1 MRLVLSLL
9 FVCGLLLAGGIV
21 LVERRAGARETAAE
35 ARFPPLGQM
44 LTVHGRRVHAVV
56 MGQGPDLVLIHG
68 AGGNLRDFTFDLAER
83 LARHYR
89 VFMFDRPGAGYTD
102 RGTKAYE
109 SLWTTKAET
118 PREQA
123 ELLQAAAAQLGAE
136 RPIVLG
142 HSYGA
147 TVAIA
152 WAVYLPERIAAMVD
166 VSGPVMPW
174 PGGLSWFYNVNGSHV
189 GGVAVPPLLTAFA
202 TQGMIDDSLTG
213 VFAPNPVPEGY
224 ADSFGVPLALRRD
237 AIRANARQVN
247 TLRPQVV
254 EMSPLYPQITIPVE
268 IVHGDADLTVPLS
281 IHSEP
286 LARLVPGANL
296 TVLPGVGHMP
306 HHADPEAVIAAID
319 RAAARAGLR

>member
-1 MRLVLSLL
+1 MRLALSLIL
-9 FVCGLLLAGGIV
+9 VCGLLLAGGIIF
-21 LVERRAGARETAAE
+21 VERRASARETEAQ

-44 LTVHGRRVHAVV
+44 LTVNGRKIHAVV

-68 AGGNLRDFTFDLAER
+68 AGGNLRDFTFDLAGR
-83 LARHYR
+83 LAPHYR
-89 VFMFDRPGAGYTD
+89 VIMLDRPGAGYSE
-102 RGTKAYE
+102 RASVAYE
-109 SLWTTKAET
+109 SLWTTTAES

-123 ELLQAAAAQLGAE
+123 ELLQQAAAQLGAV

-152 WAVYLPERIAAMVD
+152 WAVYFPDRIAALVD
-166 VSGPVMPW
+166 ISGPVMPW
-174 PGGLSWFYNVNGSHV
+174 PGGLSWFYNVNGSLA

-202 TQGMIDDSLTG
+202 TQGMIDDSLIG
-213 VFAPNPVPEGY
+213 VFAPNPVPVGY
-224 ADSFGVPLALRRD
+224 ADSFGVPLSLRRS
-237 AIRANARQVN
+237 AIRANARQVS
-247 TLRPQVV
+247 TLRPLVV

-268 IVHGDADLTVPLS
+268 IVHGDADVTVPLA

-286 LARLVPGANL
+286 LSRLVPDAHL
-296 TVLPGVGHMP
+296 TVLHGVGHMP
-306 HHADPEAVIAAID
+306 HHIYPDTVIAAID